1 MLRAMLSVIVFLL
14 LGSPVVSAERKQ
26 PNILFILVDDLG
38 KEWISGYGAEGINTP
53 AIDKLA
59 ATGMKFNNAWC
70 MPQCTPTRVTLLTG
84 QYPFRHGWTNHWDVP
99 RWGAGAHFDANKNTT
114 YANVL
119 RKAGYKTCAAGK
131 WQIDDFR
138 VEPNAMNE
146 AGFDEWCMWTG
157 YEAHNP
163 PSANRYWDPYI
174 NIKGKGSKA
183 YTDQFGPD
191 LYCNYL
197 VDFIGKHK
205 DQPML
210 LYYPMVLTHGPLT
223 TTPDNK
229 DETNKRRLFAGM
241 VRCTD
246 KLVGRLVA
254 ALDDAGIR
262 ENTLI
267 IFTTDNGTGGQS
279 NKRMGHL
286 VRGGKA
292 KMTEQNGTAMPFIVN
307 CPGSVPSGME
317 TDALI
322 DFTDLLP
329 TFAEI
334 GNAMLPAGRVVD
346 GKSFAP
352 LILGKTKEG
361 QREWILS
368 MGGGPAT
375 LREGRVVPK
384 LNYDDRVI
392 RDKDYKLWIDSD
404 RKPIKLFRI
413 SSDPWEERNLVDSKA
428 PEAKAALER
437 LTAVVASFPKQD
449 GAPVYHKNPPQKWDK
464 KPGTSGKRKKK
475 KRS

>member
-1 MLRAMLSVIVFLL
+1 
-14 LGSPVVSAERKQ
+14 
-26 PNILFILVDDLG
+26 
-38 KEWISGYGAEGINTP
+38 
-53 AIDKLA
+53 
-59 ATGMKFNNAWC
+59 
-70 MPQCTPTRVTLLTG
+70 
-84 QYPFRHGWTNHWDVP
+84 
-99 RWGAGAHFDANKNTT
+99 
-114 YANVL
+114 
-119 RKAGYKTCAAGK
+119 
-131 WQIDDFR
+131 
-138 VEPNAMNE
+138 MNE

-241 VRCTD
+241 VRYTD

-428 PEAKAALER
+428 PEARAALER

-475 KRS
+475 KKS